1 MIKSGN
7 VPICLKNHKAQE
19 IMIRGITPIKDRIIY
34 SMQKFDF
41 QFKAICET
49 VSNVTKQHY
58 AVVLSVWSN
67 SLGCDFQ

>member
-19 IMIRGITPIKDRIIY
+19 IMIREITPIIIY

-41 QFKAICET
+41 QFTAICET
-49 VSNVTKQHY
+49 VSNLTKLTLCRCSISMEQF
-58 AVVLSVWSN
+58 
-67 SLGCDFQ
+67 LGL